1 VIEGMTINEIVNNL
15 SVFAIMVVIIYVG
28 YKKYSK
34 IENELKSERSKNME
48 ELEKDRNLYRDEFRK
63 TQQDMVKGINDIAD
77 AINKK

>member
-1 VIEGMTINEIVNNL
+1 MIEGMTINEIVNNL